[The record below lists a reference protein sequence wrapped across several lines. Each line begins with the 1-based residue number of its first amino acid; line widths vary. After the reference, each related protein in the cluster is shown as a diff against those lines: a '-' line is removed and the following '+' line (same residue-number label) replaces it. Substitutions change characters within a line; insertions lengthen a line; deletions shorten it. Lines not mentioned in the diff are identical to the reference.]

1 MANEENLRGCT
12 VRLNFADSQGTG
24 FFVAAGY
31 ILTCAHV
38 VESAR
43 DKDNPVQV
51 YWKSED
57 RDYTARVEQLYEYHI
72 DLALLKLEGD
82 DFNHPCVELDGTK
95 PNVNDDLYIF
105 GYPKDGETDYSQG
118 DSASFKYVGPSYSYK
133 DNILLYKLKQGQ
145 VKSGFSGSP
154 LLNLRTGKV
163 CGIVHLSLD
172 ESTDLGGR
180 AVSAEVILQK
190 FPKIAQLNKQFHQ
203 QKPNV
208 TKEDRDNMNKSPLS
222 KEDRDKLKEF
232 LFNSGLADSPNQRRT
247 LCRNLDIFEIARRRN
262 LTEKEENNF
271 VTELVEWLHDIYHQK
286 ALNNL
291 CEEIKPYCT
300 NETLLNI
307 LLNIQTKI
315 ALPTIPKVN

>member
-24 FFVAAGY
+24 FFVAVGY

-51 YWKSED
+51 FWTSKKRS
-57 RDYTARVEQLYEYHI
+57 YTARVEQLYEYPI

-82 DFNHPCVELDGTK
+82 DFNHPCVELDGTE

-190 FPKIAQLNKQFHQ
+190 FPEIAQLNKQFHQ
-203 QKPNV
+203 QKPP
-208 TKEDRDNMNKSPLS
+208 DNDQPLT
-222 KEDRDKLKEF
+222 KEDRDKLTKDLLE
-232 LFNSGLADSPNQRRT
+232 SGLISNHDQRIT
-247 LCRNLDIFEIARRRN
+247 LCKKIDIFDQARKIG
-262 LTEKEENNF
+262 LIEKREYDF
-271 VTELVEWLHDIYHQK
+271 AVQLVDWLHRINNHK

-291 CEEIKPYCT
+291 RQELESFF
-300 NETLLNI
+300 
-307 LLNIQTKI
+307 
-315 ALPTIPKVN
+315 